1 MIRMND
7 VISIIVKN
15 NETGQLERKVFDC
28 ELEKSPTESE
38 LRQYFNFCA
47 GPTSTFASCLPALY
61 YRQPLTN
68 ESDRRLA
75 LAHEQTMR
83 RIREKHPD
91 LLAFSHRQGGW
102 KTFEWQFNAD
112 IKFQVRTNFG
122 YGNSSYFF
130 LLNFYK
136 GYQLTPYSYYV
147 RYRYAQV
154 ADICRYT
161 NSYPVQYSAW
171 RDAMLDA
178 ISFYNAVAL
187 KQDTHVLNWIEGH
200 LKGMLDG
207 LESYLTNLDGTD
219 MDTFVESRGKSI
231 RLSGE
236 DWFVVKTE
244 KIAGSMQFIANMRA
258 LPAEIPVDTYINR
271 LVDINRR
278 FMPQLQEK
286 IRQVAEKMRKLKAQR
301 DSEAVLDHYP
311 LYQKLDRKYW
321 SKYRCYTDTGRKK
334 TMLLLM
340 RMLRRFHPDYNY
352 RQLKEDL
359 RKLKVRIDS
368 VNDLNTRISHAES
381 LHSFLVKSE
390 GQIDGYMKE
399 FMSDERQG
407 GPVT

>member
-7 VISIIVKN
+7 VISIIVKD
-15 NETGQLERKVFDC
+15 NETGKLERLVYDC
-28 ELEKSPTESE
+28 ELEKSPSEAE
-38 LRQYFNFCA
+38 LRRGFNFCA
-47 GPTSTFASCLPALY
+47 GPTSTFASCLPVLN

-68 ESDRRLA
+68 ESDRQLA
-75 LAHEQTMR
+75 LAHEQTMA
-83 RIREKHPD
+83 RIRKKHPD

-171 RDAMLDA
+171 RDAMLDT
-178 ISFYNAVAL
+178 ISFYNAVVL
-187 KQDTHVLNWIEGH
+187 QQDTHVLNWIKGH

-207 LESYLTNLDGTD
+207 LESYLTNQQGAD

-258 LPAEIPVDTYINR
+258 LPAEIPVNAYIDR

-278 FMPQLQEK
+278 FMPQLLERIQ
-286 IRQVAEKMRKLKAQR
+286 QVAEKMQKLKAQL
-301 DSEAVLDHYP
+301 DDEIVLDHYP
-311 LYQKLDRKYW
+311 LYQVLDKKYW
-321 SKYRCYTDTGRKK
+321 SKNKCYTDAGRRK
-334 TMLLLM
+334 TMFLLM
-340 RMLRRFHPDYNY
+340 RMLRRFQPDYNY
-352 RQLKEDL
+352 RQLKADL
-359 RKLKVRIDS
+359 HKLKVRIDS
-368 VNDLNTRISHAES
+368 INDLKTRIYHAES
-381 LHSFLVKSE
+381 LHTFLVKSKD
-390 GQIDGYMKE
+390 QMDGYMKDITE
-399 FMSDERQG
+399 SDKDK
-407 GPVT
+407 